1 MAGLIDWLNIKVRNK
16 DVGKTTLG
24 FLPWATGESDC
35 TGHVGYCNQKL
46 EVLPDLSW
54 AFLSSN
60 LIVIVSENLTG
71 ISHCPLNPCFQHH
84 EILPRP

>member
-16 DVGKTTLG
+16 DAGKTTLG

-46 EVLPDLSW
+46 EVLPDLGW
-54 AFLSSN
+54 A
-60 LIVIVSENLTG
+60 VG
-71 ISHCPLNPCFQHH
+71 
-84 EILPRP
+84 

>member
-16 DVGKTTLG
+16 DAGKTTLG

-46 EVLPDLSW
+46 EVLPDLGW
-54 AFLSSN
+54 A
-60 LIVIVSENLTG
+60 VGERG
-71 ISHCPLNPCFQHH
+71 IS
-84 EILPRP
+84 ILKSHSNRFREFNRHFSLSA

>member
-1 MAGLIDWLNIKVRNK
+1 MEKNGSGFEEGLEVSLAGLIDWLNIKVRNK

-24 FLPWATGESDC
+24 FLPWATGSLDC
-35 TGHVGYCNQKL
+35 TGHVTCNQKL

-60 LIVIVSENLTG
+60 L
-71 ISHCPLNPCFQHH
+71 
-84 EILPRP
+84 